1 MPMTVDTASWS
12 EVVGGQVLWFRASWA
27 LVVLWDVGWLGMRSS
42 VVSLVL
48 GLYVCVLFD
57 VVVGG

>member
-1 MPMTVDTASWS
+1 MTVGMASWS
-12 EVVGGQVLWFRASWA
+12 EVVAGPASWFRASWA
-27 LVVLWDVGWLGMRSS
+27 LVGLWDVSWLGMRSS

-57 VVVGG
+57 VVVGC

>member
-1 MPMTVDTASWS
+1 MTVDTDFWS
-12 EVVGGQVLWFRASWA
+12 EVVVGPAFWLRASWA
-27 LVVLWDVGWLGMRSS
+27 LVGHWDVSWLGMRSS